1 MAGPDDIEPLLMNQV
16 QYAEHRGV
24 SKQFINKLVNTN
36 KITLDEN
43 GLIDVVAT
51 DLLLGETAERA
62 TVDRSERGDGTSA
75 NAQLTK
81 AKTFGAVYDAKLSQL
96 KYERERGNILPVEG
110 VAEAAAECGEHL
122 VRLINGS
129 LSARADAFVG
139 HAKDVPMMRSFL
151 KGIETDMLGKISA
164 LFAKLEADAVA
175 SGREHA
181 ADDAAPANEP
191 TLFDGAAA

>member
-1 MAGPDDIEPLLMNQV
+1 MAGEDFIEPLLMNQV

-62 TVDRSERGDGTSA
+62 TIDRSERSDGTSA

-110 VAEAAAECGEHL
+110 VQEAVAACGDHL
-122 VRLINGS
+122 VRMLNGT
-129 LSARADAFVG
+129 LSSRADAFVS
-139 HAKDVPMMRSFL
+139 HAKDIPTMRSFL
-151 KGIETDMLGKISA
+151 KTVEVGMLGKISA
-164 LFAKLEADAVA
+164 MFAKLEAEAIA
-175 SGREHA
+175 SGRS
-181 ADDAAPANEP
+181 ADDAPANEP
-191 TLFDGAAA
+191 TLFDGATA